1 MDNTTDP
8 LFTLTPKAA
17 EYAKRLLD
25 KEGINSPP
33 GGIRFSVKAGGCSG
47 LECVH
52 KLERT
57 DANHDIIILSH
68 GVRVLIDP
76 KSMTQLKGIEIDH
89 AEDLTKKP
97 FIVNSPNTCG
107 CGISFQPK
115 EDKEK
120 K

>member
-17 EYAKRLLD
+17 EYAKKLLD

-52 KLERT
+52 KLERA
-57 DANHDIIILSH
+57 DDHHDIIILSH
-68 GVRVLIDP
+68 GVRILIDP
-76 KSMTQLKGIEIDH
+76 KSMTQLKGIEMDH
-89 AEDLTKKP
+89 TDNLTDKP
-97 FIVNSPNTCG
+97 FVVNNPDLNICG

-115 EDKEK
+115 ENK
-120 K
+120 